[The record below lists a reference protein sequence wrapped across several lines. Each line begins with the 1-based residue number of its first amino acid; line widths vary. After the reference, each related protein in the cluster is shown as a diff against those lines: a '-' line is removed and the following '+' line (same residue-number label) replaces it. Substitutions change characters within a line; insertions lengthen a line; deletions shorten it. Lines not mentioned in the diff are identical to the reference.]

1 MRHPGSGTRRLIAA
15 AVVGLVVVGSVL
27 AVSTGAFPILQ
38 NSTEEPPVDNPAVNG
53 SIEMVVEGANV
64 TAKGRVAVD
73 GVPPVIESAT
83 LADLT
88 DGDGVVGDG
97 DRIEIAATVRDSD
110 SSVDRVGANGSVFGA
125 EIVELTDDTGNG
137 TYTTIITV
145 DESRAGTGGSHA
157 VLVGANDTVNNTVG
171 GYTNELELVRDTA
184 TQTPTETEPAPTP
197 TPTETEPEQTPTE
210 TGTPTPTETP
220 SEIIS
225 PGLPGFGPLVAFAAL
240 IVFVAVRRLRD

>member
-1 MRHPGSGTRRLIAA
+1 
-15 AVVGLVVVGSVL
+15 
-27 AVSTGAFPILQ
+27 
-38 NSTEEPPVDNPAVNG
+38 
-53 SIEMVVEGANV
+53 MVVEGENV
-64 TAKGRVAVD
+64 TASGRVAVD

-125 EIVELTDDTGNG
+125 GIVELTDDTGDG
-137 TYTTIITV
+137 TYTTTITV
-145 DESRAGTGGSHA
+145 DGSRAGSDGSHA

-171 GYTNELELVRDTA
+171 VFTGELELTRDTA
-184 TQTPTETEPAPTP
+184 TQTPTETEP
-197 TPTETEPEQTPTE
+197 EQTPTR
-210 TGTPTPTETP
+210 TATPTETETP

-225 PGLPGFGPLVAFAAL
+225 PGLPGFGPLIAFAAL
-240 IVFVAVRRLRD
+240 IVFVALGRLRE

>member
-15 AVVGLVVVGSVL
+15 AIVGLVVVGSVL

-38 NSTEEPPVDNPAVNG
+38 NSTEAPPVDNPAVNG
-53 SIEMVVEGANV
+53 SIEMVVEGKDV
-64 TAKGRVAVD
+64 TARGRVAVD

-97 DRIEIAATVRDSD
+97 DRIEIAATVRDRD

-125 EIVELTDDTGNG
+125 EIVELTDDTDDG
-137 TYTTIITV
+137 TYTMIITV
-145 DESRAGTGGSHA
+145 DGSRAGTGGSHA

-171 GYTNELELVRDTA
+171 AYTTELELTEDTA
-184 TQTPTETEPAPTP
+184 TGTPTETEPAPTA
-197 TPTETEPEQTPTE
+197 TPTETEPAPTA
-210 TGTPTPTETP
+210 TPTPTETP
-220 SEIIS
+220 SEVIS

-240 IVFVAVRRLRD
+240 IVFVAVRRLRG